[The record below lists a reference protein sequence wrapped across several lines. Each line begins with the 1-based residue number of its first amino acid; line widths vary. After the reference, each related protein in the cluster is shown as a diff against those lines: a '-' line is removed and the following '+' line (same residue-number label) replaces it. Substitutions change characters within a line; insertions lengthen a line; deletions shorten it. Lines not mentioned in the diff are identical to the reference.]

1 MTITTVMLDPDT
13 GDLADVDGRQVILEG
28 IEAIK
33 QTCLSR
39 LRTFLGEVFTDTT
52 KGVPWKQQILALKG
66 VSTTD
71 VGGILRREILE
82 CPDIVS
88 CGVVSV
94 TLDNAARSV
103 SVSFHAKASTGED
116 VVVEDEE
123 LV

>member
-13 GDLADVDGRQVILEG
+13 GDLADVNGRQVILEG
-28 IEAIK
+28 VDAIK
-33 QTCLSR
+33 QTLLSR

-52 KGVPWKQQILALKG
+52 KGVPWLQEILALKG

-71 VGGILRREILE
+71 VGGILRREILAS
-82 CPDIVS
+82 PDIVS
-88 CGVVSV
+88 CGAVTV

-103 SVSFHAKASTGED
+103 AVSFHAKASTGED
-116 VVVEDEE
+116 VAVEDEE